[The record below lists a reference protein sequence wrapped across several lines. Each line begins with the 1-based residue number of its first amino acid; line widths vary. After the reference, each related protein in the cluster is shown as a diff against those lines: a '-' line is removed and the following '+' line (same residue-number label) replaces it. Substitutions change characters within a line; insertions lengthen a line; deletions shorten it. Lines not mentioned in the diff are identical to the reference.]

1 MATHNIRSAFVI
13 LNSIHSTP
21 EERSR
26 KLRWLM
32 LENINSGNSRS
43 NLDLTYW
50 GHIRANRIENQRVG
64 HALAELIKSQDD
76 ETARDLLNENSRM
89 RDRWTRSGCHNPL
102 DEMFNEWFPNAPEV
116 FVCDDC
122 GHLENDDDGHWAYDG
137 DRHLCDCC
145 TSDNYTWSDHQDT
158 YISNDD
164 WEEEQERL
172 EEEEQEESV
181 IGDYHSSKRRLE
193 RIPSSFDSRKTPVL
207 MGLELEMEVRSGDRE
222 DHAVALLDS
231 VGVHKG
237 YRYACLEHDGSLNN
251 GFEMVTGWTGLDVH
265 REQLQRF
272 QNPIRGLKSHDT
284 STCGLHVHICKKG
297 MSLFHA
303 VKMVLFINDSGNQRL
318 VRSIARRDSSRYSNI
333 KNKKASYDW
342 IKNAKQYSDG
352 GKDRVLQMLN
362 NDRYE
367 ALNFQ
372 NARTVEFRIFKGT
385 LRYETIMAC
394 LEFTYATWF
403 FCRDTGTNELTTLNF
418 LEFISRAENLED
430 TKFLRQ
436 YLMEKNWVLPE
447 LGTIKKNPRLETQS
461 VSVSQ
466 LATNEL

>member
-1 MATHNIRSAFVI
+1 MTTVHKIRNAFVI
-13 LNSIHSTP
+13 LNSINATR
-21 EERSR
+21 EQKRE
-26 KLRWLM
+26 KLKFYMR
-32 LENINSGNSRS
+32 ENINSQNSRS
-43 NLDLTYW
+43 GINLAYW
-50 GHIRANRIENQRVG
+50 DSINAQRIENQRVG
-64 HALAELIKSQDD
+64 HVLAELIKAGDA
-76 ETARDLLNENSRM
+76 ETARDLLNDNSRV
-89 RDRWTRSGCHNPL
+89 RDRWTRSGHHNSL
-102 DEMFNEWFPNAPEV
+102 DEMFNDWFLHADEV

-122 GHLENDDDGHWAYDG
+122 GHLEWDNNGHWAG
-137 DRHLCDCC
+137 DDNHICDVC
-145 TSDNYTWSDHQDT
+145 TSDNYTWSDLQDT
-158 YISNDD
+158 YITNEE
-164 WEEEQERL
+164 WEEEQER
-172 EEEEQEESV
+172 EEEEEDDSV

-193 RIPSSFDSRKTPVL
+193 RIPSSFDTRKTRVL

-222 DHAVALLDS
+222 DHAVALLDA

-237 YRYACLEHDGSLNN
+237 YRYACLENDGSLNN

-284 STCGLHVHICKKG
+284 STCGLHVHICKRD
-297 MSLFHA
+297 MTLFHA

-318 VRSIARRDSSRYSNI
+318 VRTLARRDSSRYSQV
-333 KNKKASYDW
+333 KNKKASYEW

-352 GKDRVLQMLN
+352 GKGRVLQMLN

-372 NARTVEFRIFKGT
+372 NEKTVEFRLFKGT
-385 LRYETIMAC
+385 LRYETILAC

-403 FCRDTGTNELTTLNF
+403 FCRDTGTNELTTPNF
-418 LEFISRAENLED
+418 LEFISRPENLED

-447 LGTIKKNPRLETQS
+447 LGTIKKNPRMTAPAGS
-461 VSVSQ
+461 VFD
-466 LATNEL
+466 LTTNEL